1 MSFSGRSQSCMPAA
15 HVSQATQDNRS
26 VCTNILQDSVLSMQ
40 GTDVLVVLARYYNTH
55 RHTDTDTD
63 THTHTHTH
71 TQRQTHTH
79 TYTRDRD
86 TQRETVRQT
95 DNRHRENKKR
105 HMLSL
110 RRENTST

>member
-1 MSFSGRSQSCMPAA
+1 
-15 HVSQATQDNRS
+15 
-26 VCTNILQDSVLSMQ
+26 MQ

-55 RHTDTDTD
+55 
-63 THTHTHTH
+63 
-71 TQRQTHTH
+71 TQRETERQTHTH
-79 TYTRDRD
+79 TYTRDTD
-86 TQRETVRQT
+86 TQRETVRQI